1 VENQSEN
8 VMRCPRCF
16 GRDVRPSRRGSFLD
30 SVMGKL
36 RRAPYRCRG
45 CHNRFYVYIPR
56 EKDDLDDAEEIA
68 GVDENSNAQDGHPD
82 DEGVHKP
89 DVAKPAEP

>member
-1 VENQSEN
+1 MSNESEH

-16 GRDVRPSRRGSFLD
+16 GRDVRPSRRGGFLD
-30 SVMGKL
+30 SIMEKL
-36 RRAPYRCRG
+36 RRTPYRCRG

-56 EKDDLDDAEEIA
+56 DRDEVGEAAETAETPETET
-68 GVDENSNAQDGHPD
+68 GHSDGEAAHN
-82 DEGVHKP
+82 P